1 MLINL
6 KTKKYDFVIEYKK
19 IDEKIRQVNRSCVIK
34 YKKKINTKRKKYQ
47 PSTVVFN
54 EYVLSSG
61 FKCMMTL
68 VPRDTPSASEIS

>member
-34 YKKKINTKRKKYQ
+34 YKKKSILKEKNTNLQ
-47 PSTVVFN
+47 QWFSMNMFCLL
-54 EYVLSSG
+54 VLS
-61 FKCMMTL
+61 
-68 VPRDTPSASEIS
+68 V